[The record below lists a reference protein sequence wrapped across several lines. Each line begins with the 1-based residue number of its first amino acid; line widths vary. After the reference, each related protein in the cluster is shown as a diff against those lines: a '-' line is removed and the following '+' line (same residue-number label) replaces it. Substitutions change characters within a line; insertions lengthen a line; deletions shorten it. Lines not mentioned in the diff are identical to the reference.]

1 MATPRTHPARRN
13 GDWLWWM
20 KSGDSVNGTTT
31 VLIIDDDPTH
41 LKIYG
46 WIVNA
51 AGYEAL
57 PALVKADRIEF
68 PQKRVDLVVMDYRL
82 TGQITAVQAAELAQS
97 LYPGAPIIVLS
108 DIYDLPSDIAPYAQ
122 AFVRK
127 GEPAKLVAALGKLS
141 KPSQGIADTA

>member
-1 MATPRTHPARRN
+1 MDR
-13 GDWLWWM
+13 
-20 KSGDSVNGTTT
+20 TTT

-57 PALVKADRIEF
+57 PALVKLDRIEF
-68 PQKRVDLVVMDYRL
+68 PEKPVDMVVMDYRL
-82 TGQITAVQAAELAQS
+82 TGQITAVQAAELTQT
-97 LYPGAPIIVLS
+97 LYPGVPIIVLS
-108 DIYDLPSDIAPYAQ
+108 DVYDLPADIAPFAQ

-127 GEPAKLVAALGKLS
+127 GEPAKLVEVLARLS
-141 KPSQGIADTA
+141 KQSEGIADTT